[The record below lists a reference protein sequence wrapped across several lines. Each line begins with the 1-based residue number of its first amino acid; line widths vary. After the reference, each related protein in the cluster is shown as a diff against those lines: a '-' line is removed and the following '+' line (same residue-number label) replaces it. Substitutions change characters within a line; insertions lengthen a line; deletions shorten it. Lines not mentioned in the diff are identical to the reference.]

1 MAKNEFGKY
10 RAALEAKLAEVER
23 ELGLALRDRE
33 NVSVQKAPDDVD
45 LAQLT
50 AEREL
55 AITNLDR
62 LTSLKRQIKAALAR
76 IEDGTYGVC
85 LECDEPISPNRLNA
99 VPWTALCVRCQE
111 AADARRTGEPEP
123 LDLLLE
129 QDHL

>member
-1 MAKNEFGKY
+1 MAKNEFSKY

-23 ELGLALRDRE
+23 ELGLALRNRE
-33 NVSVQKAPDDVD
+33 NVSVQKAADDVD

-62 LTSLKRQIKAALAR
+62 LTSLKRQIRAALAR
-76 IEDGTYGVC
+76 IEEGTYGVC

-111 AADARRTGEPEP
+111 AADSRRAGELEP
-123 LDLLLE
+123 LDLLIE
-129 QDHL
+129 QDQP